1 MGLLSQKKSSGDSD
15 VQTRDVVVKNQHGL
29 HARPAAMLVKATQRF
44 RSEIWIEKDGERV
57 NGKSIMGIM
66 MLAAGNGS
74 TLQIIA
80 EGSDAGVALDEI
92 QKLVD
97 SRFGED

>member
-1 MGLLSQKKSSGDSD
+1 MSLLSQKKSGGENDTQS
-15 VQTRDVVVKNQHGL
+15 RDMVVRNQHGL

-74 TLQIIA
+74 TLNVIA
-80 EGSDAGVALDEI
+80 EGPDASDALDEI